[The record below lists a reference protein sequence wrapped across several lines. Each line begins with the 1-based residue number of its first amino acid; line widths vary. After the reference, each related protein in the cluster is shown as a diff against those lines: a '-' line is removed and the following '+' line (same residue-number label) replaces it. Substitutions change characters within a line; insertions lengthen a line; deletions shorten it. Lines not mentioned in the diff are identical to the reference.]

1 MENLYAG
8 IVFGCRYTKGNQYC
22 RKRRITRTSSRTF
35 LCHGFCSPAVA
46 KTRAKPGLIA
56 QAEKSAQVVV
66 MPIFDNEWKSFL
78 LSIDWHIDVMTFMN
92 RNTSINTVN

>member
-8 IVFGCRYTKGNQYC
+8 IVFGCRY
-22 RKRRITRTSSRTF
+22 RTF

-66 MPIFDNEWKSFL
+66 MQTLNACMHTV
-78 LSIDWHIDVMTFMN
+78 LSIELNI
-92 RNTSINTVN
+92 IL